1 MIGAVNL
8 YTYRA
13 EWSPESGEYIGLCLE
28 FPSRYSR
35 AQSAHE
41 AIEGIERVID
51 EAVAEIVDFG
61 DTPPRHQ
68 RVC

>member
-1 MIGAVNL
+1 MIGAVNQ

-51 EAVAEIVDFG
+51 EES
-61 DTPPRHQ
+61 PRWSIWVTRRPHH
-68 RVC
+68 

>member
-41 AIEGIERVID
+41 AIDEGIERVMRREHD
-51 EAVAEIVDFG
+51 
-61 DTPPRHQ
+61 R
-68 RVC
+68 

>member
-1 MIGAVNL
+1 MIGAVNQ

-13 EWSPESGEYIGLCLE
+13 EWSPESGEYIGMCVE

-41 AIEGIERVID
+41 AIEGIR
-51 EAVAEIVDFG
+51 AG
-61 DTPPRHQ
+61 YRRGGRRHGGLRRDTAGNH
-68 RVC
+68 